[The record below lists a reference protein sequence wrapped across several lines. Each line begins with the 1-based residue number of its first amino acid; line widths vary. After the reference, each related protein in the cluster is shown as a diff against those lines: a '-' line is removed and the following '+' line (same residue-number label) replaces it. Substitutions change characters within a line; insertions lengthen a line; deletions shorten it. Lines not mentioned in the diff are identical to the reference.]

1 MKDKN
6 TLGKFYERFCFHFF
20 SFSSLG
26 SSKES
31 YPVIRFLKHTTL
43 CRNGVIIILR
53 YEHLMQH
60 RYYMN
65 SVSCHFTSNKLLNE
79 KRNTVERRKKTMH
92 RDYQPRSTSN
102 KKKCQNKTIF
112 RRFCAALIL

>member
-79 KRNTVERRKKTMH
+79 KRNTVERRKKLCIET
-92 RDYQPRSTSN
+92 TSHDLLVTKRN
-102 KKKCQNKTIF
+102 AKIKLF
-112 RRFCAALIL
+112 FVVSVLL